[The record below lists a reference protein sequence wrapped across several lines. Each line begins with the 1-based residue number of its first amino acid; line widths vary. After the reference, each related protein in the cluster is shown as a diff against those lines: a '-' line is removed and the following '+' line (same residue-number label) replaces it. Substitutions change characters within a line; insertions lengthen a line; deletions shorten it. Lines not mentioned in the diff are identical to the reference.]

1 MEWTDNGIVLAARP
15 YGESAAVTVILT
27 QNYGRHAGLVRGA
40 TSQRIRGIIQPG
52 NRVEVTWRARMRE
65 HLGTYNIE
73 LLESCASDL
82 FDDPL
87 RLAGIASSSAVAN
100 RSLPER
106 EPHLGVY
113 RGLLVLIN
121 AIKSQDD
128 GEAWVAAYVGWELGL
143 LADLGFGLDL
153 SKCAATGT
161 LDNLTY
167 VSPKTGRAISS
178 SVGKDYHEK
187 LLRLPNF
194 LTDKV
199 GGDRI
204 DLIDGLALTGYFLNR
219 HVFGSYNEQSPPAR
233 ERFVQRLKVS
243 KY

>member
-1 MEWTDNGIVLAARP
+1 MNSLRTGQPANGA
-15 YGESAAVTVILT
+15 
-27 QNYGRHAGLVRGA
+27 
-40 TSQRIRGIIQPG
+40 
-52 NRVEVTWRARMRE
+52 
-65 HLGTYNIE
+65 
-73 LLESCASDL
+73 
-82 FDDPL
+82 
-87 RLAGIASSSAVAN
+87 
-100 RSLPER
+100 ER

-187 LLRLPNF
+187 LCAYLIFLRIRWA
-194 LTDKV
+194 
-199 GGDRI
+199 GI
-204 DLIDGLALTGYFLNR
+204 ELILSMGLR
-219 HVFGSYNEQSPPAR
+219 
-233 ERFVQRLKVS
+233 
-243 KY
+243 